1 MSKKM
6 REVKEAK
13 DTDASQMCGKEKQPQ
28 QRSGNEAR
36 AVEGREQVDG
46 DVVDKITTNGRESE
60 GDTEVLN
67 EIEETRKS
75 WKPVDQRSDFR
86 SKSWRD
92 WLERAAEEER
102 TY

>member
-1 MSKKM
+1 M

-13 DTDASQMCGKEKQPQ
+13 DTDASRC
-28 QRSGNEAR
+28 
-36 AVEGREQVDG
+36 VERRNNHSRDQETKPVQWMAENRLTGMLW
-46 DVVDKITTNGRESE
+46 DKITTNGRESE

-67 EIEETRKS
+67 EIEETGKS

-102 TY
+102 TC